1 MERYMKGMSQVEISK
16 ELQISPELV
25 SLDLKHIRE
34 ESKKSL
40 NNIVE
45 RELPLAFTKARRS
58 LQFIQKEALKVWE
71 HAKTDQMKL
80 SALHVFGEAQE
91 KEFELVSN
99 SHVLDEALRFVSSDH
114 INKVLEHLN
123 DKERE
128 ENSKP
133 NV

>member
-1 MERYMKGMSQVEISK
+1 
-16 ELQISPELV
+16 
-25 SLDLKHIRE
+25 
-34 ESKKSL
+34 
-40 NNIVE
+40 
-45 RELPLAFTKARRS
+45 
-58 LQFIQKEALKVWE
+58 
-71 HAKTDQMKL
+71 MKL